1 MPCLSNS
8 HEGKDSVRKRV
19 EALRQKG
26 KEGEGTGRL
35 VGQEGMEEEWV
46 GEGKGRKVDETWI
59 REDGGGGA
67 GGGGKAG
74 DCKELGRGVVGEEG
88 YGGRERGQNGGG

>member
-35 VGQEGMEEEWV
+35 VGQEGMEEEGV

-67 GGGGKAG
+67 GAG
-74 DCKELGRGVVGEEG
+74 ARQETAK
-88 YGGRERGQNGGG
+88 N